1 MFYKKVISNR
11 NEKKIETLMHK
22 PFRLGLLLLDLSK
35 ILMYEFWHYYGKPNY
50 GEEVKLCYINCVLLY
65 T

>member
-1 MFYKKVISNR
+1 MK
-11 NEKKIETLMHK
+11 KKIETLMHK

-50 GEEVKLCYINCVLLY
+50 GEEVKLCYINSVSLY

>member
-1 MFYKKVISNR
+1 
-11 NEKKIETLMHK
+11 MHK

-50 GEEVKLCYINCVLLY
+50 GEEVKLCYIKCVLLY
-65 T
+65 TYKRCYLQRYCRRCSN